1 MEREAFL
8 SRVRS
13 SVGRSTLP
21 NGPATDPG
29 PLTPDLPTVDLTER
43 FATALE
49 TVSGTLHIGEG
60 LAALDQI
67 IERYGPGPF
76 LAWEEPELPIT
87 GAAQRFLNT
96 GCSLTDGTVPRS
108 AEGRLDHQREYFDV
122 KYGLTG
128 AEAAFAETGS
138 IVVRS
143 GAGRPR
149 MASLIPLIHVV
160 LLPADRIFRSPMHW
174 LTESGSNAAGAA
186 NVVYI
191 TGPSRTADIEQKI
204 TLGVHG
210 PRELHVVLIPA

>member
-1 MEREAFL
+1 MKREAFL

-13 SVGRSTLP
+13 AIDQSTIP
-21 NGPATDPG
+21 ENPETDPG
-29 PLTPDLPTVDLTER
+29 PLVPDLPPVDLIER

-49 TVSGTLHIGEG
+49 TVSGTLHVGEG
-60 LAALDQI
+60 LPAIDHI
-67 IERYGPGPF
+67 VERYGPGSL
-76 LAWEEPELPIT
+76 LAWDDEALPIT
-87 GAAQRFLNT
+87 GASERFLDV
-96 GCSLTDGTVPRS
+96 GCSLTDGIVPS
-108 AEGRLDHQREYFDV
+108 STDGRADHQRRYFDV

-138 IVVRS
+138 VVVRS
-143 GAGRPR
+143 GPGRSR

-160 LLPADRIFRSPMHW
+160 LLPADQIYRSPMHW
-174 LTESGSNAAGAA
+174 LAEPGSNAAGAA

-191 TGPSRTADIEQKI
+191 TGPSRTADIEQKL